1 MLNRANSE
9 PVVPIVVVLRIDT
22 TRVEV
27 QVVGIPSRVERCRP
41 VVAVRAAIV
50 PRRAI
55 AVARASEEKQITVIL
70 RLQVDTYDTIDR
82 NTLVSRAGIYD
93 GSTVSLYEVTV
104 VEQLLELCSC
114 RHTPRTTEVSTGSIL
129 RRCHAGSE
137 LAARSLAVDRI
148 GFVAVLCFVL

>member
-1 MLNRANSE
+1 MLNRTHRE

-55 AVARASEEKQITVIL
+55 AVARASEEKLSATTL
-70 RLQVDTYDTIDR
+70 HD
-82 NTLVSRAGIYD
+82 NTKGL
-93 GSTVSLYEVTV
+93 
-104 VEQLLELCSC
+104 
-114 RHTPRTTEVSTGSIL
+114 HK
-129 RRCHAGSE
+129 
-137 LAARSLAVDRI
+137 ARPKCIFDFSHH
-148 GFVAVLCFVL
+148 CKQW